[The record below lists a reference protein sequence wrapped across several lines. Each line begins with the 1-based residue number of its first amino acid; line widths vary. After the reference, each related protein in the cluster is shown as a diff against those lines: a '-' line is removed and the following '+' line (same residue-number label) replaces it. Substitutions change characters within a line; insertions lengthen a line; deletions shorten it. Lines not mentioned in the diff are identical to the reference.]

1 LESER
6 NSFARWIGCVAG
18 DVAFGTDIQRVG
30 RSHAVLDQAEVGGL
44 PVVTLL
50 LISLE
55 VLVDRGSLRIGAV
68 GVHDKGVIEGER
80 PSVVDGVDGGSGL
93 ILGGNHG
100 MDGGVLFDVLFVE
113 RGLDLEGLQVGEVDI
128 LGDGCSDG
136 AMGGVDVSGDL
147 EVVARSCVDGAE
159 TFPLGAC
166 GDLW

>member
-1 LESER
+1 
-6 NSFARWIGCVAG
+6 
-18 DVAFGTDIQRVG
+18 
-30 RSHAVLDQAEVGGL
+30 
-44 PVVTLL
+44 VTLL

-147 EVVARSCVDGAE
+147 EVVARSCVDGARDVSVGAVWR
-159 TFPLGAC
+159 FVVMLGA
-166 GDLW
+166 GTASVLPVTAPLTSVEPLSR